1 MGQDKH
7 TCAQAIQN
15 SKVHDGNSSLT
26 AWETILFTSAFLE
39 YLTFPFDFDLHNSYY
54 IQLCN
59 LLKCVYFCLVFNLF
73 L

>member
-15 SKVHDGNSSLT
+15 KVHDGNSSLT
-26 AWETILFTSAFLE
+26 AWETILFTLCLE